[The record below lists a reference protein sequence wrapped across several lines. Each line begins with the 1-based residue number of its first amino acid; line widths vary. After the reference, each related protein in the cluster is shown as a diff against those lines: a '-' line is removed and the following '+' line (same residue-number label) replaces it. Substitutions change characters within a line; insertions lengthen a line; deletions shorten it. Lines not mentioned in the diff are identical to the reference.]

1 MYGYYDYNIIPD
13 SHNTGCAGSLTKVNV
28 AGTVDGVDYKFGDN
42 GATLVL
48 DMYYSKVNK
57 ELPEIVVIRDKDFS
71 DLKFAVRQTSKI
83 DTKHSIYFENCR
95 FAVAATDIDQ
105 DNVDF
110 YFNNC
115 TFQNFYGSEATFSRC
130 FFGDRAGDGMNP
142 FKNVTVQD
150 CYFSGFPQNTG
161 DVHADAMQ
169 VYGKADIDAENIVF
183 RNCRIEIPIIASR
196 KGGIN
201 ACFMVQLEYSNARDF
216 LFEDCII
223 NGGGY
228 SIYAWDANKG
238 WVLDNVIF
246 RNISIGSGHLYGD
259 IYPYIADTVVF
270 EGLRDTEQLYVAS
283 VWKDS
288 IGTIHLSVTNDTA
301 EDKTLLVVTESGKQ
315 EFLIP
320 CKATAE
326 ANGAL
331 EYYDLSIDIEITVAD
346 TETDWVV
353 CYDGTE
359 TAENQIRFVNWG
371 SEPVYRIVE

>member
-13 SHNTGCAGSLTKVNV
+13 SHNTGCTGSLTKVNT
-28 AGTVDGVDYKFGDN
+28 AGTVDGVDYKLGDN

-71 DLKFAVRQTSKI
+71 DLKFAVR
-83 DTKHSIYFENCR
+83 HSSMSNVNRTIYFENCK
-95 FAVAATDIDQ
+95 FSTVATDVFQDKNDFNFVNCSIDH
-105 DNVDF
+105 
-110 YFNNC
+110 
-115 TFQNFYGSEATFSRC
+115 FYGGDVTFVKCC
-130 FFGDRAGDGMNP
+130 FGGNSGDGLIP
-142 FKNVTVQD
+142 FRNVLVQD
-150 CYFSGFPQNTG
+150 CYFVGFLQDAG
-161 DVHADAMQ
+161 GIHADAMQ
-169 VYGKADIDAENIVF
+169 VFGKDGIDAENIVF
-183 RNCRIEIPIIASR
+183 KNCRIEIPIIESR

-201 ACFMVQLEYSNARDF
+201 ACFMVQLEYSTGKNL

-228 SIYAWDANKG
+228 SIYARGTKG
-238 WVLDNVIF
+238 QEIYDVIF
-246 RNISIGSGHLYGD
+246 RNISIGRGRLYGEV
-259 IYPYIADTVVF
+259 YPDVSENVVF
-270 EGLRDTEQLYVAS
+270 ENKKETTMLYVAS

-288 IGTIHLSVTNDTA
+288 AGTVHLSVTNDTA
-301 EDKTLLVVTESGKQ
+301 EDKTLLVVTETGKQ
-315 EFLIP
+315 EFVIP

-331 EYYDLSIDIEITVAD
+331 EYYDLPIDIDITVAD
-346 TETDWVV
+346 TDWVV